1 MNDCT
6 KDRYVQAVWDAQVEQ
21 RERDLQ
27 VLRRRV
33 QVFDAEA
40 KAINA
45 HNAHNERTT
54 RRSDRA
60 VDGFFIAVVAV
71 ALAAVALVLVLL

>member
-45 HNAHNERTT
+45 HNERTT

-71 ALAAVALVLVLL
+71 ALASVALVLVLL